1 MINLKYS
8 LKHRV
13 TMPKFLQRI
22 RNMRIWRNKRGSIGN
37 TIIEMCL
44 GMVLLGALAETAF
57 GGLEAY
63 VPTDPTLVLIW
74 PLIAVFAALGFAYM
88 FIKPILESRK

>member
-1 MINLKYS
+1 MINLKYG
-8 LKHRV
+8 LKDRLS
-13 TMPKFLQRI
+13 MRQFLKRFW
-22 RNMRIWRNKRGSIGN
+22 NNKRGSIGN
-37 TIIEMCL
+37 TVIEMCL
-44 GMVLLGALAETAF
+44 GLVLLGALAATAF

-88 FIKPILESRK
+88 FIKPVLSQS